1 MSRLPSLP
9 QHRFALI
16 VVLALIVVAAPWS
29 EVWRRQG
36 AELKTAMDAR
46 RALEPVAL
54 AAQAQRALAAHRP
67 YAAAVL
73 TGRSEQEAERLRR
86 QHTVDTEFGSLVA
99 SLEAQ
104 QLHRALDETDH
115 LRTEWS
121 SLLEG
126 IGRRQLPAAASNA
139 AHDLMVE
146 QAFVIM
152 DLAAGAGG
160 LHGQVGRSFGAVEL
174 EFLLHSIPRY
184 SAALAS
190 WGGSARATGST
201 EAAPPALPAQA
212 QRVARAAS
220 KLLARAATDGTA
232 QSPVARSSSSSSPSS
247 PSSPSWEHAL
257 LALQQGASRIAPVPS
272 AEDTMRAEAAAA
284 EALVAQVAR
293 LDAGLL
299 ESIETLQQERA
310 LVAAFGILALFVGAL
325 AASLALPREPDP
337 GKAGEGGT
345 GSDTERSESP
355 AEADAAITGAES
367 VGPTSDLLQR
377 LRRGDAAV
385 EPGEAADPRSPS
397 RY

>member
-1 MSRLPSLP
+1 MNRLPSLP

-16 VVLALIVVAAPWS
+16 VVLALVAVAAPWS

-36 AELKTAMDAR
+36 AELKTAIDAR

-86 QHTVDTEFGSLVA
+86 QHAVDTEFGGLVA

-146 QAFVIM
+146 QAFVVM

-160 LHGQVGRSFGAVEL
+160 LHGQVGRSFEAAEL
-174 EFLLHSIPRY
+174 EFLLRTVPRF
-184 SAALAS
+184 SLALAT
-190 WGGSARATGST
+190 GGSAAHASAAV
-201 EAAPPALPAQA
+201 EAAPQTLRAEA

-220 KLLARAATDGTA
+220 SLLDRAAEGTTARAP
-232 QSPVARSSSSSSPSS
+232 SPA
-247 PSSPSWEHAL
+247 WEHAL
-257 LALQQGASRIAPVPS
+257 VALRQGASRIAQAS
-272 AEDTMRAEAAAA
+272 STHDTMQAEVVAA
-284 EALVAQVAR
+284 EALMAQVSRIDSAL
-293 LDAGLL
+293 LDT
-299 ESIETLQQERA
+299 IEALQHERA

-325 AASLALPREPDP
+325 AAARALPREPDP

-345 GSDTERSESP
+345 GSLADDSEAP
-355 AEADAAITGAES
+355 AEAGAAVTGAES
-367 VGPTSDLLQR
+367 AGPTSDLLQR
-377 LRRGDAAV
+377 LRRAGAAV
-385 EPGEAADPRSPS
+385 EPDEAEDPRSPS